1 MVFGGCCKDLCLLVL
16 RRLVLIEW
24 HGEGLCWRL
33 LGSFNSSPTDENFCF
48 LTESKP
54 QLRVLRRQL

>member
-24 HGEGLCWRL
+24 HGEGLCFSSHRIAWRRSL
-33 LGSFNSSPTDENFCF
+33 LEATGFF
-48 LTESKP
+48 
-54 QLRVLRRQL
+54 